1 MNTLNQPHRLRI
13 TLETPGGDGL
23 DDANAI
29 QVELS
34 MDLNDCSVHG
44 YFRLFEMILALEG
57 FQERVI
63 MGGAARLAFNEM
75 RNVDMMRSVAQ
86 EYSLILEEDLN
97 ARAPLATEV
106 TT

>member
-1 MNTLNQPHRLRI
+1 MSYIDQPHRLRI

-34 MDLNDCSVHG
+34 MDLRDCSVHG
-44 YFRLFEMILALEG
+44 YYRLFEMILALEG

-86 EYSLILEEDLN
+86 EYSLVLEEDLN
-97 ARAPLATEV
+97 ARAALATEA
-106 TT
+106 TA

>member
-1 MNTLNQPHRLRI
+1 MSYSDQPHRLRI

-34 MDLNDCSVHG
+34 MDLCDCNVHG
-44 YFRLFEMILALEG
+44 YFRLFEIILALEG

-63 MGGAARLAFNEM
+63 MAGAARLAFNEM
-75 RNVDMMRSVAQ
+75 RNVEMMRSVAQ
-86 EYSLILEEDLN
+86 EYSLVLEEDLN
-97 ARAPLATEV
+97 ARAALATEA
-106 TT
+106 TA